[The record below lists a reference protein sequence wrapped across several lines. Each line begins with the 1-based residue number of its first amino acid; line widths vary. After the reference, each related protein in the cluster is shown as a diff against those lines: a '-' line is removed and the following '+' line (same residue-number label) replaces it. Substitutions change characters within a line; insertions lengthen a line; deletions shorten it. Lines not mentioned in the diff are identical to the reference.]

1 MFERNY
7 FGMMMVETG
16 EADAFITGLYTK
28 YSNTIK
34 VAKEVIGIRPEFKH
48 FGTMHILNSKKGTYF
63 LADTLINRHPDTD
76 TLVDIA
82 KLSKTTVEFFNH
94 TPAMAMISYSNF
106 GSDNE
111 GSPAKVHEAIDIM
124 QQTYP
129 ELAID
134 GEMQVK
140 YAMNN
145 AARDEKYPFTRLKR
159 KDVNTLIF
167 PNLSSANA
175 TYQLIQ
181 SMSET
186 EVIGP
191 IQMGLNKPIHF
202 TDCEASV
209 RDIVNITAVA
219 VIDAIVE
226 KKKKQWED
234 LYLPH
239 NLSFSPS
246 YG

>member
-1 MFERNY
+1 
-7 FGMMMVETG
+7 
-16 EADAFITGLYTK
+16 
-28 YSNTIK
+28 
-34 VAKEVIGIRPEFKH
+34 
-48 FGTMHILNSKKGTYF
+48 
-63 LADTLINRHPDTD
+63 
-76 TLVDIA
+76 LVDIA

-94 TPAMAMISYSNF
+94 TPVMAMLSYSNF
-106 GSDNE
+106 GSDSE

-124 QQTYP
+124 QREYP
-129 ELAID
+129 DLAID

-140 YAMNN
+140 YAMNKE
-145 AARDEKYPFTRLKR
+145 ARDEKYPFTRLVG

-186 EVIGP
+186 EIIGP

-226 KKKKQWED
+226 KKKKQ
-234 LYLPH
+234 
-239 NLSFSPS
+239 
-246 YG
+246 

>member
-1 MFERNY
+1 
-7 FGMMMVETG
+7 
-16 EADAFITGLYTK
+16 
-28 YSNTIK
+28 
-34 VAKEVIGIRPEFKH
+34 VAHEVIGVQAGFNN
-48 FGTMHILNSKKGTYF
+48 FGAMHIVNSKKGVF
-63 LADTLINRHPDTD
+63 FIADTLIDRHPDED
-76 TLVDIA
+76 TLYDIA
-82 KLSKTTVEFFNH
+82 KLSAKTVRFFNR
-94 TPAMAMISYSNF
+94 TPVIAMVSYSNF
-106 GSDNE
+106 GTDNV
-111 GSPAKVHEAIDIM
+111 GSPTIVHKVVDRM
-124 QQTYP
+124 QADFP
-129 ELAID
+129 DLAID

-140 YAMNN
+140 YAMNKV
-145 AARDEKYPFTRLKR
+145 ARDEKYPFTRLVG

-186 EVIGP
+186 EIIGP

-226 KKKKQWED
+226 KKKKQ
-234 LYLPH
+234 
-239 NLSFSPS
+239 
-246 YG
+246 